1 MPYCILTRTRPL
13 FRIAPMF
20 PSHALRRLL
29 AWIALAAI
37 LGLALAPTL
46 ARALAKEGSSE
57 WMQICSAQGSKLVAV
72 ADLAPGEQPGPSNAG
87 LEHCPFCALHTPAPP
102 PAQLRFSFALPAS
115 PPALYP
121 SLFFSAPRPLFAWS
135 VAHPRAPPVL
145 S

>member
-1 MPYCILTRTRPL
+1 
-13 FRIAPMF
+13 MF
-20 PSHALRRLL
+20 PSHALRRLF

-46 ARALAKEGSSE
+46 ARALASDGAAE

-72 ADLAPGEQPGPSNAG
+72 ADLAPGEQPGPSTAG
-87 LEHCPFCALHTPAPP
+87 LEHCPFCALHPPAPP
-102 PAQLRFSFALPAS
+102 PTQLRFSFALPAS
-115 PPALYP
+115 RPALYP